1 MSSQYSTSIKVD
13 YIDPR
18 FDASNRVEFRLNP
31 DLCYYSNLR
40 VVNLGALL
48 GTNSDELILSPAG
61 LYGFIKH
68 VRLMDGAREIDSC
81 RFANRYLAFKNVNN
95 SNRDNYELGQQK
107 HKGEVGFHLE
117 DDRDVHPGLLSTR
130 TLSTTSAPS
139 QQAYLDLRE
148 CLPVLEKMTY
158 LDTSMMPNLRVEM
171 EFQLDAGLLLAKN
184 ENTVAKTTPLLV
196 AEEIVDEA
204 LKSKL
209 KANFKGVVWN
219 TIEHDVVQVPSNEA
233 VTDAAAAGVATKQG
247 ASLRV
252 SGFDNKI
259 VGRVVMTKSYTDK
272 SKYIINATSI
282 VGNGDLS
289 SVAQLDEKIN
299 FRLNGRGVFSGNG
312 LDTPAKRASAV
323 ADAWGD
329 VNIVPYAHQLA
340 MGLNVVGTLNNPKG
354 SAPKAGGVIE
364 NARIGQG
371 DYVGVDL
378 SDRVS
383 QLIIDYERTG
393 INDTGAIK
401 NTSAGLDLNIYAE
414 VQRSLMMDGKGGYVV
429 RYN

>member
-40 VVNLGALL
+40 VVNIGAIL
-48 GTNSDELILSPAG
+48 GTDNDEVIQSPAG
-61 LYGFIKH
+61 LYAMIKH

-95 SNRDNYELGQQK
+95 SNRDNYEIGQQK

-117 DDRDVHPGLLSTR
+117 DDRDVKPGALSVR
-130 TLSTTSAPS
+130 TLSTTSAAS
-139 QQAYLDLRE
+139 QQVYLDLRE
-148 CLPVLEKMTY
+148 CLPVLERLSY
-158 LDTSMMPNLRVEM
+158 LDTSLMPNLRVEI
-171 EFQLDAGLLLAKN
+171 EFQLDAALMISKN
-184 ENTVAKTTPLLV
+184 TNTVNKTTPLLV
-196 AEEIVDEA
+196 AEEIVDDE

-219 TIEHDVVQVPSNEA
+219 TIEHDVVQVASKET
-233 VTDAAAAGVATKQG
+233 VTDAGDANLETKQ
-247 ASLRV
+247 AVSLRV
-252 SGFDNKI
+252 SGFDNKL
-259 VGRVVMTKSYTDK
+259 VGRVVMMKSYTDK
-272 SKYIINATSI
+272 SKYKPNDDTIL
-282 VGNGDLS
+282 GYGDFS

-299 FRLNGRGVFSGNG
+299 VRLNGRGVFSGNG

-329 VNIVPYAHQLA
+329 VNIIPYGHQMS
-340 MGLNVVGTLNNPKG
+340 MGNNVAGTLNNERG
-354 SAPKAGGVIE
+354 SAPKLSGTNE
-364 NARIGQG
+364 SDKIGQS
-371 DYVGVDL
+371 DYVGMEL

-383 QLIIDYERTG
+383 QMILEYERVG
-393 INDTGAIK
+393 VKDTSDVK
-401 NTSAGLDLNIYAE
+401 NTSAGLDIHIYAE
-414 VQRSLMMDGKGGYVV
+414 VQRSLMMDGKGGYTV